1 MISQELGSMV
11 FRSIKASQDLYKMMA
26 AAFFVIGFIIHE
38 PWNQVVWF
46 SGGVMMGIGIYKKL
60 TDRGNN

>member
-1 MISQELGSMV
+1 LISQELGDMV
-11 FRSIKASQDLYKMMA
+11 LKSIKTKHELYKMMA
-26 AAFFVIGFIIHE
+26 LAFFVTGFIIHE